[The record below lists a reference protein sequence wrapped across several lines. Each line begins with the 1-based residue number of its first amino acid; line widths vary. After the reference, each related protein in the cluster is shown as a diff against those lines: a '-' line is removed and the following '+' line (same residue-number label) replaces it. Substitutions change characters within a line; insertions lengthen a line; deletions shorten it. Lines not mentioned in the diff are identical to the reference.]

1 MEQERRILRER
12 SGDFRVARRG
22 QSTDKQSARPALDY
36 PFQALFAAE
45 VTPRPAHDGAVI
57 SRRGSPS
64 PHGRGLI
71 FRGESAGPHE
81 LDFRISSFDF
91 PVSIFQFPFSSFR
104 FLILF
109 YGLDA

>member
-45 VTPRPAHDGAVI
+45 VTPRPAHDG
-57 SRRGSPS
+57 
-64 PHGRGLI
+64 
-71 FRGESAGPHE
+71 
-81 LDFRISSFDF
+81 
-91 PVSIFQFPFSSFR
+91 
-104 FLILF
+104 
-109 YGLDA
+109 